1 MAYDANADYT
11 SICNS
16 LGVIIASVGG
26 DETAAGSMTYV
37 DLKELIATAHSN
49 IGDVH
54 VPEGWTA
61 AQRTVY
67 RSRQRKFDNARKF
80 IYQRTLLAARDE

>member
-1 MAYDANADYT
+1 MAYDADADYT

-26 DETAAGSMTYV
+26 DETSAGSITYA
-37 DLKELIATAHSN
+37 DLKELITTAHAG
-49 IGDVH
+49 IGDPH
-54 VPEGWTA
+54 VPEGWTV
-61 AQRTVY
+61 AQRTIY

-80 IYQRTLLAARDE
+80 IYQRDLLTARNG

>member
-1 MAYDANADYT
+1 MAYDADANYT

-26 DETAAGSMTYV
+26 DETSAGSITYA
-37 DLKELIATAHSN
+37 DLKELIATAHAG
-49 IGDVH
+49 IGDPH
-54 VPEGWTA
+54 VPEGWTV
-61 AQRTVY
+61 AQRTIY

-80 IYQRTLLAARDE
+80 IYQRDLLTARNG